1 MPRKFVGHL
10 NMETKSA
17 DIVKHLCSKK
27 NCAQKYQLSSVHAA
41 CEPIIWSK
49 YSKKYDYFIIEEGM
63 CELLVGSQLPVAKEL
78 AEYMVIK
85 TIGHKYVRKEAGTI
99 YTIQKF
105 FEGIS
110 MKQQFSIGS
119 CRINLYFPENKLA
132 NECDKHDHKGRDI
145 DYEIR
150 RQTFI

>member
-1 MPRKFVGHL
+1 MG
-10 NMETKSA
+10 
-17 DIVKHLCSKK
+17 
-27 NCAQKYQLSSVHAA
+27 
-41 CEPIIWSK
+41 
-49 YSKKYDYFIIEEGM
+49 
-63 CELLVGSQLPVAKEL
+63 
-78 AEYMVIK
+78 IK
-85 TIGHKYVRKEAGTI
+85 IIGHKYVRKEAGTI

-119 CRINLYFPENKLA
+119 YRINLYFPENKLA
-132 NECDKHDHKGRDI
+132 NECDKYDHKGRDI